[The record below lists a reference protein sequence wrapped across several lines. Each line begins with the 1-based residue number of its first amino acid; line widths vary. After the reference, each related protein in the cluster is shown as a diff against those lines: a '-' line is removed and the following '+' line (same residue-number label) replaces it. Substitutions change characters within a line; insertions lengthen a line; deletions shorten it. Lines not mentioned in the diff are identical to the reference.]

1 MKFVVVLMLIML
13 LIVLLEV
20 FVLLMVVVDDGD
32 IDGISGCQKSYT
44 SSCVRLKRAGDA
56 GEEV

>member
-1 MKFVVVLMLIML
+1 MLIML